1 MGDQDIRRPEKVAQL
16 TAAHTGPNDMP
27 QRQSREQGDAKPRYQ
42 FETPLGHTAISELVR
57 AVDTVLDRSVI
68 IERFEGISN
77 PEDETIVLALLC
89 KTHGCRGTYVAPYGK
104 DMPSVDATL
113 IRKIPDGRKK

>member
-1 MGDQDIRRPEKVAQL
+1 MGMSKIYERRMADVVDRLTKAGYDDVFSGETGGIRSTKGDYLHRP
-16 TAAHTGPNDMP
+16 D
-27 QRQSREQGDAKPRYQ
+27 
-42 FETPLGHTAISELVR
+42 ELQI
-57 AVDTVLDRSVI
+57 VI